1 MSRSRRLPKS
11 PSIGPRRGSS
21 RDGRGDMRS
30 TRWPWW
36 RLVPRAARAS
46 PTLRPPLFLLLFLRF
61 DGPHEALRQDPLQDD
76 FHVHRVVLEQRRR
89 RNDRQVVVLIEQAFR
104 EWLESQI
111 PFLDRRVSQL
121 VPLPVLDAAEVR
133 VDVPPVGGLLD
144 LGKDVVGILR
154 ALEP

>member
-30 TRWPWW
+30 RRWPWW

-61 DGPHEALRQDPLQDD
+61 GGPHEALRQDPFQDD
-76 FHVHRVVLEQRRR
+76 LHVHRVVLKQRRG

-104 EWLESQI
+104 EWLEPPIS
-111 PFLDRRVSQL
+111 FLDRRVAPPGS
-121 VPLPVLDAAEVR
+121 
-133 VDVPPVGGLLD
+133 PPVFHAAGM
-144 LGKDVVGILR
+144 R
-154 ALEP
+154 R